1 MGLAADLVITR
12 GGANAIFEFLALNIP
27 MLIIPLS
34 LKQNRGD
41 QILNAKAFEEKGVFP
56 YFRGRKSN

>member
-34 LKQNRGD
+34 LKQQQG
-41 QILNAKAFEEKGVFP
+41 
-56 YFRGRKSN
+56 